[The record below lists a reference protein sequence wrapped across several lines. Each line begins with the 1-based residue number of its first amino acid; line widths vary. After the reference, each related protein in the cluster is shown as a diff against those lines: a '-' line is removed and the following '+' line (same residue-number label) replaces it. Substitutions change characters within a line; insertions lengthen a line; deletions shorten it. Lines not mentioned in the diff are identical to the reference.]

1 MVERLFGNDAGFL
14 AFLLSNSVNNRNNGV
29 FLRAL
34 LKFLIKFVVRI
45 QSQRYGIILFLYNKG
60 IVIKDFSLL

>member
-1 MVERLFGNDAGFL
+1 MVEKSFGTDPGYPG
-14 AFLLSNSVNNRNNGV
+14 FLLSNSVNNRNNGA

-45 QSQRYGIILFLYNKG
+45 QSQRYGIILFLYNKEQ
-60 IVIKDFSLL
+60 VIKDFSLL

>member
-1 MVERLFGNDAGFL
+1 
-14 AFLLSNSVNNRNNGV
+14 LSNSVNNRNNGV

>member
-1 MVERLFGNDAGFL
+1 MVENLFGTYPRCLG
-14 AFLLSNSVNNRNNGV
+14 FLLSNSVNNRNNGA

-45 QSQRYGIILFLYNKG
+45 QSQRYGIILFLYNKEQ
-60 IVIKDFSLL
+60 VIKDFSLL